1 MSNTH
6 REQLYLG
13 RKLAVLSCTI
23 ALLTSV
29 LISGFYVYHNNVT
42 NLKNG
47 MDHLMWQTRFL
58 VPNIRNGFVQMQR
71 DAYLL
76 ARLPAISEYSYFPS
90 NANAPD
96 APTRTPEEL
105 RLRITRNI
113 QTVMK
118 LHPYYTQI
126 QFIGLGNDGMEI
138 IRVNAT
144 SNGSEAVPEDKLQKR
159 GDEPY
164 FKESLNLKEGQ
175 SYFSR
180 VSYSRENGVISP
192 EHRLTINQVLPV
204 FNKEKELYGFI
215 VINADYYG
223 LLQSGIDNINNSNRI
238 FITNESGDYTF
249 TDSAGKFQKINF
261 HEDKE
266 YKENPLFQKLQIVP
280 ISEEVSLEASFD
292 GDDKIISYIKLPL
305 KELSVNAEN
314 RFIGIALLESKEN
327 FMENQRKALRQSL
340 IMAGISVCLSLL
352 FAWPIAV
359 GAGKHFQ
366 NLLLRLTEIEASER
380 KAHEELRAI
389 VENAADGLITITKN
403 GLIQSIN
410 PACEKLF
417 GYSANELIGNNI
429 KMLMPDKYAVHHDQ
443 YLNNYQTTHDAK
455 MIGIGREV
463 EGKKKNGDIFPLD
476 LSVTEIKIDDAVFYS
491 GVVRDISERK
501 KAEDALKASNEALL
515 KSNAELDDFAYIAS
529 HDLKEPLRAIYNHSR
544 FLMEDHGDTLSS
556 DAVSR
561 LSSLLDASKRMDK
574 LIDDLL
580 NFSRL
585 SRSEVSQVEV
595 DMNEVVQDVV
605 RNISAYL
612 EECNGKVIIGQYLPP
627 VVCDEV
633 RAFSIFH
640 NLIINAMKYNDHQE
654 KIVNIGYKAEHVHDG
669 TLVKD
674 VYFVKDNGIGID
686 EKFKESVFRI
696 FKRLNSSTA
705 YGEGSGAGLTFTKK
719 NVERHGGIIWFES
732 VKGQGTVFY
741 FTLKNAQD

>member
-1 MSNTH
+1 
-6 REQLYLG
+6 
-13 RKLAVLSCTI
+13 
-23 ALLTSV
+23 
-29 LISGFYVYHNNVT
+29 
-42 NLKNG
+42 
-47 MDHLMWQTRFL
+47 
-58 VPNIRNGFVQMQR
+58 
-71 DAYLL
+71 
-76 ARLPAISEYSYFPS
+76 
-90 NANAPD
+90 
-96 APTRTPEEL
+96 
-105 RLRITRNI
+105 
-113 QTVMK
+113 
-118 LHPYYTQI
+118 
-126 QFIGLGNDGMEI
+126 
-138 IRVNAT
+138 
-144 SNGSEAVPEDKLQKR
+144 
-159 GDEPY
+159 
-164 FKESLNLKEGQ
+164 
-175 SYFSR
+175 
-180 VSYSRENGVISP
+180 
-192 EHRLTINQVLPV
+192 
-204 FNKEKELYGFI
+204 
-215 VINADYYG
+215 
-223 LLQSGIDNINNSNRI
+223 
-238 FITNESGDYTF
+238 
-249 TDSAGKFQKINF
+249 
-261 HEDKE
+261 
-266 YKENPLFQKLQIVP
+266 
-280 ISEEVSLEASFD
+280 
-292 GDDKIISYIKLPL
+292 
-305 KELSVNAEN
+305 
-314 RFIGIALLESKEN
+314 
-327 FMENQRKALRQSL
+327 
-340 IMAGISVCLSLL
+340 
-352 FAWPIAV
+352 
-359 GAGKHFQ
+359 
-366 NLLLRLTEIEASER
+366 
-380 KAHEELRAI
+380 
-389 VENAADGLITITKN
+389 
-403 GLIQSIN
+403 
-410 PACEKLF
+410 
-417 GYSANELIGNNI
+417 
-429 KMLMPDKYAVHHDQ
+429 MLMPDKYAVHHDQ